1 VVKKET
7 LVNKVKRVI
16 LVLQVKGVILGN
28 VERMVIQV
36 KGVILGNAEKMVL
49 QVHRE

>member
-1 VVKKET
+1 MDLDFFKNLEVD
-7 LVNKVKRVI
+7 VI
-16 LVLQVKGVILGN
+16 GPGN